1 MSKYPWLTTPSPS
14 EKKPPLSTK
23 AKAKK
28 EPESVAAPKP
38 KSKPQSKAKAK
49 AKSKAKTKPKTKA
62 KKKAPPIPD
71 VDIKGC
77 RYSENVLKDVI
88 KEAGLKAK
96 DKKNVLRAA
105 LGQDEDL
112 NRYLNKEE
120 ITAGAAIVA
129 AQED

>member
-1 MSKYPWLTTPSPS
+1 MSKYPWLIPATSVSKNEPSSPS
-14 EKKPPLSTK
+14 
-23 AKAKK
+23 AK
-28 EPESVAAPKP
+28 EDPKP
-38 KSKPQSKAKAK
+38 KSA
-49 AKSKAKTKPKTKA
+49 SKAKTKPKTKA
-62 KKKAPPIPD
+62 KAKTKTKAKAKKKAPSIPD